1 MSAAMSLVVGVW
13 VVFCVVVSPVLGASI
28 PVESKLVLRGPAAEP
43 PKTHIHHLAP
53 TRNNTI
59 VLLTTPAAVE
69 LSVWM
74 GLLGWGHPISMRVWQ
89 CGIIFACSDEEGS
102 KFQFGSGCHNK
113 FDNLGNGEDRAIE
126 AWVGNILQEKDM
138 SSSLAPRLQLI
149 KEASIRV
156 ST

>member
-28 PVESKLVLRGPAAEP
+28 PVVLKLVLRGPAVEP

-53 TRNNTI
+53 TWNN
-59 VLLTTPAAVE
+59 
-69 LSVWM
+69 SVVNNPCSCGVVSLDRAL
-74 GLLGWGHPISMRVWQ
+74 GLGPSHINEGLVVWDH
-89 CGIIFACSDEEGS
+89 FACSDEEGS
-102 KFQFGSGCHNK
+102 KFRFSSRCHNK
-113 FDNLGNGEDRAIE
+113 FDDLGNGDGEDRVVE
-126 AWVGNILQEKDM
+126 AWGGNILREKDM
-138 SSSLAPRLQLI
+138 SSSLAPRLQFI